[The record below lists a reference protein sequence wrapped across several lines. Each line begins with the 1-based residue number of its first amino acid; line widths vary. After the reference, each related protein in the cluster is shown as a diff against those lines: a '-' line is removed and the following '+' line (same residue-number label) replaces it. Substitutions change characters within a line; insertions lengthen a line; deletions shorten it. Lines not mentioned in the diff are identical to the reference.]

1 MTDLG
6 LQAGTQY
13 LCGDAL
19 SAADVAMGTE
29 INRWSLCVHAA
40 ASSGLE
46 LKKPDFP
53 CLKMYYSELMGIPSF
68 VTQVFENERVWHLR
82 HHFFDRFCAFVSSTP
97 TPHAPCAKLYQVPLV
112 IGC

>member
-1 MTDLG
+1 MTVLG

-82 HHFFDRFCAFVSSTP
+82 HHFLTVSAHLSAPPPPHTRRVLSSTR
-97 TPHAPCAKLYQVPLV
+97 C
-112 IGC
+112 IW